1 MALGMIPAVALRF
14 AILRKPISRL
24 AAAIT
29 CFAILIYVAILVS
42 TSVEKQFRR
51 PDDEPL
57 MGPLPILT
65 KEDYDSF
72 KRYAY
77 VTRTSLGER
86 TGEIL
91 VEEALR
97 FVATSPG
104 PGN

>member
-29 CFAILIYVAILVS
+29 CFGILIYVAILVS
-42 TSVEKQFRR
+42 TSVEKKFRQ

-65 KEDYDSF
+65 NLVSQMF
-72 KRYAY
+72 Y
-77 VTRTSLGER
+77 VGVPV
-86 TGEIL
+86 L
-91 VEEALR
+91 VGSYFTLR
-97 FVATSPG
+97 RGA
-104 PGN
+104 NRADADE